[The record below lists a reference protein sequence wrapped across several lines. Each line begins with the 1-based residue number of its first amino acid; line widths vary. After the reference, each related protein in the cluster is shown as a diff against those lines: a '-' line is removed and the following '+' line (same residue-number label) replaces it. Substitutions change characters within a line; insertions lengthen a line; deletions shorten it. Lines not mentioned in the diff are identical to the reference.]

1 MIRINHG
8 IQLPEREVEL
18 RFVRA
23 QGPGGQHVNKA
34 STAVQ
39 LRFDVT
45 ASSLPSAVKNRL
57 LALDDQRLTQDGV
70 VVIKAQQW
78 RSQEQNRQEALDRL
92 VAMIRDSLRT
102 RTPRRPTR
110 VPKAAKRRRLDS
122 KVQRGKLKR
131 LRARPGTEESS

>member
-1 MIRINHG
+1 MIRISHG
-8 IQLPEREVEL
+8 LYLPEREIEL

-39 LRFDVT
+39 LRFDVA
-45 ASSLPSAVKNRL
+45 ASSLPSAVKHRL
-57 LALDDQRLTQDGV
+57 LGLDDQRLTRDGV

-78 RSQEQNRQEALDRL
+78 RSQEQNRQEAVDRL

-102 RTPRRPTR
+102 RPARRPTR
-110 VPKAAKRRRLDS
+110 VPKAVKRRRLNA
-122 KVQRGKLKR
+122 KVRRGQVKR
-131 LRARPGTEESS
+131 LRTRPRPEESS